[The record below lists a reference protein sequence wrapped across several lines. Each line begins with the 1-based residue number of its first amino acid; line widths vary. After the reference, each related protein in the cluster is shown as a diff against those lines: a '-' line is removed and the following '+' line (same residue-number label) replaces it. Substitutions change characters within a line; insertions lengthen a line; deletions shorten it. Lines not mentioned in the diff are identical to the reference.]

1 MNYEVDSMG
10 KSDEQFDDDMF
21 FSYIDMFY
29 MDSLINAE
37 PDEAK
42 REQMK
47 MRKKDILENNRKI
60 ES

>member
-1 MNYEVDSMG
+1 MG